1 MRFLPILCV
10 VLLAGCADDSTP
22 QGQCEAQAYND
33 PTVKDLIAKGT
44 SGGGELQE
52 DIVGPRKEAIK
63 AATNRCL
70 AAKGLIRGGGVERMK
85 TR

>member
-44 SGGGELQE
+44 SGGGELQQ
-52 DIVGPRKEAIK
+52 DIMDSRKEAVK

-70 AAKGLIRGGGVERMK
+70 AAKGLIRGGGVERLK
-85 TR
+85 TQ